1 MPARAERKHT
11 IMPQLEQD
19 YVFLPQRLLADL
31 QANPAAIGVYALIA
45 RLFLIYQESIPLS
58 AADLQRYDPTL
69 SYGAA
74 RGALQRLVALRWL
87 TDQSGHKNH
96 YTPTWGVIKGAVQP
110 WQMDAPTLGRPA
122 HVVTL
127 RLDRRLLDVGLG
139 KLVPHPTY
147 PAQTNDR
154 YLEQP
159 IFSLRDVGAYAQVLS
174 GQALAATP
182 ALWRYGL
189 IRDGLAQSLPAAAE
203 LIALASQR
211 TLDGDG
217 AAPTEQ
223 GLRTLGLDLSSAPPA
238 LPPGQPLFFVDHALI
253 PDPITCLIPDL
264 IPSVTETG
272 PRSSA
277 AERAESRG
285 EMHSPRMAGTPG
297 ILSERSDSPPN
308 PPTQP
313 NGGGGNDKS
322 LTKKEAT
329 MGGRPETAAARL
341 LLSINAFP
349 KSIEELADLPA
360 ELVGRAIAYA
370 ESEPGIESV
379 PGWVVEALR
388 RQRDEGW
395 PIPTPRRPGGAA
407 NRDRPIDIEK
417 YTSGAYG
424 DLFRRG
430 SDTSGLEDCFV
441 EHEDGAFGSPSAGVL
456 APAPEASHVQGESLT
471 EIDAAIAEAESPAEW
486 TPPESADDA
495 LTREVQA
502 ELRMRCGRQRGRV
515 IEGLRV
521 HVAGDTALIICATFA
536 DLDIVQ
542 RELIGALQHILARLG
557 VPAQLAFTTPAG
569 WHARKRDAGNA
580 SRRPDGRQGVVSP
593 M

>member
-1 MPARAERKHT
+1 
-11 IMPQLEQD
+11 MPQLDQD
-19 YVFLPQRLLADL
+19 YVFLPQRLIADL
-31 QANPAAIGVYALIA
+31 QANPTAIGVYALIA
-45 RLFLIYQESIPLS
+45 RLFLIYQEPIPLS
-58 AADLQRYDPTL
+58 AADLQRYDPSL

-96 YTPTWGVIKGAVQP
+96 YTPTWGVIKGVASP
-110 WQMDAPTLGRPA
+110 WRMDAPTLGRPA
-122 HVVTL
+122 HVLTL

-139 KLVPHPTY
+139 KLIPHPTY
-147 PAQTNDR
+147 PAQTTDR
-154 YLEQP
+154 YLKQP
-159 IFSLRDVGAYAQVLS
+159 IFSLRDVGAYAQVLN
-174 GQALAATP
+174 GHALAATP

-189 IRDGLAQSLPAAAE
+189 IRDGLAQPLPAAAE
-203 LIALASQR
+203 LIALASQH

-238 LPPGQPLFFVDHALI
+238 LPPGQPLFFVDHTLI

-264 IPSVTETG
+264 IPSATETG

-285 EMHSPRMAGTPG
+285 ERHSPRMAGTPG
-297 ILSERSDSPPN
+297 ILRETSDSPPN
-308 PPTQP
+308 PPARP
-313 NGGGGNDKS
+313 NGGGGRDHQAN
-322 LTKKEAT
+322 KESERGAAQ
-329 MGGRPETAAARL
+329 PETEAARL

-349 KSIEELADLPA
+349 SSIAELADLPA
-360 ELVGRAIAYA
+360 ELVGRAIAFA
-370 ESEPGIESV
+370 ESEPGIESI

-388 RQRDEGW
+388 RNRDEGW
-395 PIPTPRRPGGAA
+395 PIPAPHTRQIGMTGRE
-407 NRDRPIDIEK
+407 RPIDIEQ

-430 SDTSGLEDCFV
+430 SDTSGLDASYLDQEEEAFV
-441 EHEDGAFGSPSAGVL
+441 LPSAGAMVQ
-456 APAPEASHVQGESLT
+456 ASEESPVRGELFT
-471 EIDAAIAEAESPAEW
+471 DTDAASAEAEPPADCA
-486 TPPESADDA
+486 PSESADDA
-495 LTREVQA
+495 LTLTRAVQG

-542 RELIGALQHILARLG
+542 RELIGALQRILGQLG
-557 VPAQLAFTTPAG
+557 APSQLVFTTRAG
-569 WHARKRDAGNA
+569 WEARKRDAGNA
-580 SRRPDGRQGVVSP
+580 RRCSDAQQGVASLT
-593 M
+593 